1 MNKNKIRTILNL
13 FRNYQVWI
21 NKDYFFYIDNVN
33 VNLAEVEFEPNN
45 EVVYLFWEGSDGEE
59 YRIKFDE
66 SGLSNARVKDGNLII
81 EDTEGDEIEIEG
93 KVTSS
98 KLKSAFMKM
107 NKKKQVSRVLVSKFI
122 QGIAT

>member
-1 MNKNKIRTILNL
+1 MNKDKIKIILGL

-21 NKDYFFYIDNVN
+21 NQDFFYIDNVN

-45 EVVYLFWEGSDGEE
+45 EVVYLSWEGSDGEE

-81 EDTEGDEIEIEG
+81 EDTEGDEIEL
-93 KVTSS
+93 TFN
-98 KLKSAFMKM
+98 KLTKYVV
-107 NKKKQVSRVLVSKFI
+107 QL
-122 QGIAT
+122 

>member
-66 SGLSNARVKDGNLII
+66 AGLSNARVKDGNLII
-81 EDTEGDEIEIEG
+81 EDTEGDEIEI
-93 KVTSS
+93 T
-98 KLKSAFMKM
+98 F
-107 NKKKQVSRVLVSKFI
+107 NKPTKYAIHFL
-122 QGIAT
+122 